1 VCVLELRWK
10 TILLGVA
17 RGKLA
22 VYAECVQRLFTM
34 FPVGRAGI
42 ALLLL
47 RLAVAGA
54 CIANGMAVWPSA
66 ISSWFTVVFLLPAFL
81 LIFGFLTPYGA
92 AFCCLIE
99 CVSLAKI
106 GLGHS
111 TPIIMTLVNSTV
123 VALGGPGGYSID
135 ARIFGRHLLVIPPRK

>member
-1 VCVLELRWK
+1 
-10 TILLGVA
+10 
-17 RGKLA
+17 
-22 VYAECVQRLFTM
+22 M

-47 RLAVAGA
+47 RLGVAGA
-54 CIANGMAVWPSA
+54 CITSGMAVWPSA
-66 ISSWFTVVFLLPAFL
+66 ISSRFALVFILPAFL

-99 CVSLAKI
+99 SVSLMKI

-111 TPIIMTLVNSTV
+111 APIIMTLVNSAV

-135 ARIFGRHLLVIPPRK
+135 ARIFGRHHLVIPPRK

>member
-1 VCVLELRWK
+1 
-10 TILLGVA
+10 
-17 RGKLA
+17 
-22 VYAECVQRLFTM
+22 M

-47 RLAVAGA
+47 RLGVAGS

-66 ISSWFTVVFLLPAFL
+66 ASSWLSLVFLLPAFL

-99 CVSLAKI
+99 SVSLAKI
-106 GLGHS
+106 GLDHGS
-111 TPIIMTLVNSTV
+111 PVIMTLVNSIV

-135 ARIFGRHLLVIPPRK
+135 ARIFGRRLLVIPPRK